1 MDPVRENTLSL
12 DQPKVSLRTPA
23 RTGLLTELTRR
34 RIYSTLEGIREGCLK
49 IVFDGKL
56 SVFGNP
62 SKSSGLEATIWVHDA
77 EFFRGIG
84 LRGSM
89 GAGESYMDGL
99 WSCDDLTAA
108 VQIFAKNPHFLKTVD
123 SGLGRSL
130 MPLYRLMHRL
140 KRNTRRGSRQ
150 NIAEHYDLGNEFFSL
165 FLDKSMMY
173 SCAYFDSEEST
184 LGQASLAKMD
194 QICTKLELGP
204 TDHLIEIGTGWGGF
218 AIHAASRFGC
228 RVTTTTISEEQF
240 RFAQG
245 RVLKARLEDQV
256 TVLQEDYRDLRGSY
270 DKLVSIEMIE
280 AVGHDFIGE
289 YFRKCSDLLHTGGRG
304 LIQAIIKSEEFFEGS
319 KKSVDFIQRYIFP
332 GSDIPSLTSIED
344 GLKEAPELRLSDL
357 EDITRHYAETLRHWR
372 IRFFDN
378 VHEIKAM
385 GFSERFIRM
394 WDFYFSY
401 CEGGFR
407 ERHIGDV
414 QLLLEKA

>member
-1 MDPVRENTLSL
+1 
-12 DQPKVSLRTPA
+12 
-23 RTGLLTELTRR
+23 
-34 RIYSTLEGIREGCLK
+34 
-49 IVFDGKL
+49 
-56 SVFGNP
+56 
-62 SKSSGLEATIWVHDA
+62 
-77 EFFRGIG
+77 
-84 LRGSM
+84 M

-108 VQIFAKNPHFLKTVD
+108 VQIFAKNPHLLKTVD

-130 MPLYRLMHRL
+130 MPLYRMLHRL

-150 NIAEHYDLGNEFFSL
+150 NISEHYDLGNEFFSL

-173 SCAYFDSEEST
+173 SCAYFDTEEST

-194 QICTKLELGP
+194 RICRKLELGP
-204 TDHLIEIGTGWGGF
+204 NDHLIEIGTGWGGF

-240 RFAQG
+240 RSA
-245 RVLKARLEDQV
+245 RDRIRKAGLDEQV
-256 TVLQEDYRDLRGSY
+256 TVLKTDYRDLRGNY

-280 AVGHDFIGE
+280 AVGHDFLGE
-289 YFRKCSDLLHTGGRG
+289 YFRKCSSLLHPGGLG
-304 LIQAIIKSEEFFEGS
+304 LIQAIIKAEEFFEES

-332 GSDIPSLTSIED
+332 GSDIPSLTSIRE
-344 GLKEAPELRLSDL
+344 GLKEAPELKLSDL
-357 EDITRHYAETLRHWR
+357 EDMTSHYAETLRHWR
-372 IRFFDN
+372 MRFSDRLQE
-378 VHEIKAM
+378 VREL
-385 GFSERFIRM
+385 GFSEKFIRM

-407 ERHIGDV
+407 EKHIGDV

>member
-1 MDPVRENTLSL
+1 
-12 DQPKVSLRTPA
+12 VSSRTPA
-23 RTGLLTELTRR
+23 RRGLLTEFTRR
-34 RIYSTLEGIREGCLK
+34 RVYSVLEGIREGCLRL
-49 IVFDGKL
+49 VFDGKL
-56 SVFGNP
+56 TVFGNP
-62 SKSSGLEATIWVHDA
+62 PKGSGLEATIRVHDA
-77 EFFRGIG
+77 EFFRAIG

-108 VQIFAKNPHFLKTVD
+108 VQIFARNPHLIKSVD
-123 SGLGRSL
+123 NGLGRSL
-130 MPLYRLMHRL
+130 MPIYRFLHRL

-150 NIAEHYDLGNEFFSL
+150 NISGHYDLGNEFFSL
-165 FLDKSMMY
+165 FLDKSMIY
-173 SCAYFDSEEST
+173 SCAYFDSEETT
-184 LGQASLAKMD
+184 LEQASMAKMD
-194 QICTKLELGP
+194 RICTKLELGP

-218 AIHAASRFGC
+218 AIYAASRFGC

-240 RFAQG
+240 RFAEE
-245 RVLKARLEDQV
+245 RVLKAGLEKQI
-256 TVLQEDYRDLRGSY
+256 TILQQDYRDLQGSY

-280 AVGHDFIGE
+280 AVGHDFLDE
-289 YFRKCSDLLHTGGRG
+289 YFRKCSDLLHPGGRG
-304 LIQAIIKSEEFFEGS
+304 LIQAIIKSEEFFEES

-344 GLKEAPELRLSDL
+344 GLKEAPELRLSAL
-357 EDITRHYAETLRHWR
+357 EDITRHYAETLRLWR

-378 VHEIKAM
+378 VQEIRAM
-385 GFSERFIRM
+385 GFSEQFIRM

-414 QLLLEKA
+414 QLLLQKAPPFKLS